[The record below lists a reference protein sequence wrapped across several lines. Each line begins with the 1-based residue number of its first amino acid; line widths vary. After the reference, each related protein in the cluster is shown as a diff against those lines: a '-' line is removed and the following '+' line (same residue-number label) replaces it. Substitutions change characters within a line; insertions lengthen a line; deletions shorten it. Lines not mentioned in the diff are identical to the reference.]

1 MFSVWQPLSQGQ
13 DEPSESFSKPVS
25 ESMEAEGLSNPEDSW
40 LLFQKKAVPTWV
52 ANLTIRRQDTA
63 STGRLLTKRLS

>member
-40 LLFQKKAVPTWV
+40 LLFQKKRFQ
-52 ANLTIRRQDTA
+52 LGSQI
-63 STGRLLTKRLS
+63 